1 MAAQTLACV
10 FLVFFNMCS
19 NVFLI
24 EGPFC
29 RVFSIL
35 LALTYYVF
43 FCFAEGIIL
52 CLCFLSY
59 CLFWLRGYLLI
70 FLFFGGARLCFF
82 AEGIFAHVF

>member
-1 MAAQTLACV
+1 MIAQTLACV

-43 FCFAEGIIL
+43 FVL
-52 CLCFLSY
+52 LRV
-59 CLFWLRGYLLI
+59 LFYVY
-70 FLFFGGARLCFF
+70 
-82 AEGIFAHVF
+82 VF

>member
-1 MAAQTLACV
+1 MIAQTLACV

-43 FCFAEGIIL
+43 F
-52 CLCFLSY
+52 
-59 CLFWLRGYLLI
+59 LF
-70 FLFFGGARLCFF
+70 C
-82 AEGIFAHVF
+82 